1 MKRVVIVG
9 GTGNISTSISRL
21 LVEKGYDVTCFNR
34 GKTKAEVIPEAV
46 HLIQGD
52 RMDRETFEKT
62 MQEQHFDYAIDM
74 ICFDQADAESDIRAF
89 RDVEQ
94 FVVTSTTCTYGV
106 KYDYLPVDEKHPLR
120 PITEYGKGKAAA
132 DHAFMDAYEK
142 NGFPITIIKPSSTYG
157 NQVGMVGNVG
167 ETNLWIDRIRKGKPL
182 LLCGSGNT
190 PHQLLHVDD
199 AAKGY
204 VGALGKKHC
213 IGQAYNL
220 VREGF
225 IEWRDYYRTGMKV
238 LGKEVEMVCVP
249 LEALEKLGYA
259 GRGFTTDIFGY
270 NTIYDHRKI
279 YHDIP
284 EFRPS
289 ISLEDGMR
297 AVIAYSDAHGMIPNS
312 DLHPIDDAVAAYM
325 KNITSLLK

>member
-34 GKTKAEVIPEAV
+34 GKNKNEAIPDCV

-52 RMDRETFEKT
+52 RLDRENFEKT
-62 MQEQHFDYAIDM
+62 MRAQHFDYAIDM
-74 ICFDQADAESDIRAF
+74 ICYNEEDARSDIRAF
-89 RDVEQ
+89 ADVEQ
-94 FVVTSTTCTYGV
+94 FEITSTSCTYGV

-120 PITEYGKGKAAA
+120 PVTDYGKGKAAA
-132 DHAFMDAYEK
+132 DKVFMEEYEK
-142 NGFPITIIKPSSTYG
+142 TGFPVTIIKPSSTYG

-167 ETNLWIDRIRKGKPL
+167 ETNLWIDRVRKGKPL
-182 LLCGSGNT
+182 IVCGSGNNC
-190 PHQLLHVDD
+190 HQLLHVDD

-204 VGALGKKHC
+204 VGALGKEHC
-213 IGQAYNL
+213 KGQMYNL

-225 IEWRDYYRTGMKV
+225 IEWKDYYKTGMKV
-238 LGKEVEMVCVP
+238 LGKEVEMVAVP
-249 LEALEKLGYA
+249 LEVLEKLGYA
-259 GRGFTTDIFGY
+259 GRGFTCDIFGY
-270 NTIYDHRKI
+270 NTIYDHHKI

-289 ISLEDGMR
+289 VSLEDGMR

-312 DLHPIDDAVAAYM
+312 DDYPMDDKLVEYM
-325 KNITSLLK
+325 KGVTSLL

>member
-34 GKTKAEVIPEAV
+34 GKNKSEIIPDCV

-52 RMDRETFEKT
+52 RMDRERFEKT
-62 MQEQHFDYAIDM
+62 MQDQHFDYAIDM
-74 ICFDQADAESDIRAF
+74 ICFNEEDAKSDIRAF

-94 FVVTSTTCTYGV
+94 FVITSTTCTYGV
-106 KYDYLPVDEKHPLR
+106 RYDYLPVDEKHPLR
-120 PITEYGKGKAAA
+120 PITDYGKGKAAA

-142 NGFPITIIKPSSTYG
+142 SGFPVTIIKPSSTYG

-167 ETNLWIDRIRKGKPL
+167 ETNLWIDRVRKGKPL

-213 IGQAYNL
+213 VGQAYNL
-220 VREGF
+220 VREGY

-238 LGKEVEMVCVP
+238 LGREVEMVCVP
-249 LEALEKLGYA
+249 LEALEKLGYSVT
-259 GRGFTTDIFGY
+259 GGTDSPYLWVDVKGDSWGFFD
-270 NTIYDHRKI
+270 
-279 YHDIP
+279 
-284 EFRPS
+284 
-289 ISLEDGMR
+289 M
-297 AVIAYSDAHGMIPNS
+297 
-312 DLHPIDDAVAAYM
+312 
-325 KNITSLLK
+325 LLKEANVVTTPGAGFGRAGQGYIRISAFNSRANVEEAVKRISVVLAS

>member
-21 LVEKGYDVTCFNR
+21 LVEKGFDVTCFNR
-34 GKTKAEVIPEAV
+34 GQNRSEAIPESV
-46 HLIQGD
+46 HFIKGD
-52 RMDRETFEKT
+52 RHDRARFESV
-62 MQEQHFDYAIDM
+62 MQKQHFDYAIDM
-74 ICFDQADAESDIRAF
+74 ICFNEEDAQSDIRAF
-89 RDVEQ
+89 REVEQ
-94 FVVTSTTCTYGV
+94 FVITSTTCTYGV
-106 KYDYLPVDEKHPLR
+106 RYDYLPVDENHPLR
-120 PITEYGKGKAAA
+120 PITDYGRGKVAA
-132 DHAFMDAYEK
+132 DRAFMDAYEK
-142 NGFPITIIKPSSTYG
+142 TGFPVTIIKPSSTYG

-182 LLCGSGNT
+182 LLCGSGNNV
-190 PHQLLHVDD
+190 HQLLHVDD

-213 IGQAYNL
+213 IGEMYNL

-225 IEWRDYYRTGMKV
+225 IEWRDYYKTGMKV
-238 LGKEVEMVCVP
+238 LGKEVEMIAVP
-249 LEALEKLGYA
+249 LEILEKLGYA

-270 NTIYDHRKI
+270 NTIYDHHKI

-289 ISLEDGMR
+289 VSLEDGMR
-297 AVIAYSDAHGMIPNS
+297 QVIAYSDAHDMIPNS
-312 DLHPIDDAVAAYM
+312 DNYPIDDKLAAYM
-325 KNITSLLK
+325 KGALALMK